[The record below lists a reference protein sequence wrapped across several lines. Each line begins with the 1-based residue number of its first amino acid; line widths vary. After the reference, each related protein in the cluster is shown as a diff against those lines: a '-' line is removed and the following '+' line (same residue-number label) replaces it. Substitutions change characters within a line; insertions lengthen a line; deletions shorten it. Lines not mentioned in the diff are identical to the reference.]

1 MTSHGDDP
9 SDHAHPPERLAPVY
23 RRALHLEAAGASE
36 AVMAEK
42 LGVAAESIPTLL
54 RIAHAKAE
62 VARRDLDS
70 DADPG
75 PGPGPGST

>member
-9 SDHAHPPERLAPVY
+9 SDHAHPSGPERLAPVY
-23 RRALHLEAAGASE
+23 RRALQLEAAGVAE
-36 AVMAEK
+36 AEMADE

-62 VARRDLDS
+62 AEA
-70 DADPG
+70 ADHG
-75 PGPGPGST
+75 PGPGRT